1 MDCGSTDVTDYSY
14 KLLQIQQLQRMQQFP
29 VTGYTSHGRRAVVG
43 EYITHSQDR
52 LTPACMQ
59 RPDLAYGTVTLY
71 GELTHTVR

>member
-1 MDCGSTDVTDYSY
+1 
-14 KLLQIQQLQRMQQFP
+14 MQQFP

-71 GELTHTVR
+71 GELRLTPYGELTHTELNHYASWLAEYAS